1 MWITWFG
8 ELEHAVASELGGKGA
23 SLSHMT
29 SQQIPVPPGFTI
41 KASAFRY
48 FMDKANLR
56 PVVIK
61 KLASVRTTQ
70 QEELNK
76 ASLEIQNL
84 IKATPLPAEIREDI
98 VNAYHQMMA
107 NGGQVVAV
115 RSSATMEDSEAA
127 SCAGQ
132 HETYLFI
139 TGEEQLL
146 TKVKECWASMYNPR
160 AIVYRLA
167 KGVAEEEAAIA
178 VVVQKMVTSEKSG
191 VMFTVNPVNKNRDE
205 LIIEAVWGQ
214 GEGIVSGLITPD
226 NYILNRSERKV
237 ISEYIATKEI
247 MLVAGEEPG
256 KVCEVQVPSEKVTA
270 RVLTKSEL
278 QALVKLG
285 EQVERYFGVPQDI
298 EWAIEG
304 DNIYLLQSRPITTI

>member
-1 MWITWFG
+1 MWISWFG
-8 ELEHAVASELGGKGA
+8 EIEHAVASELGGKGA
-23 SLSHMT
+23 SLSHMIA
-29 SQQIPVPPGFTI
+29 QQIPVPPGFTI

-48 FMDKANLR
+48 FMDKADLR

-61 KLASVRTTQ
+61 KLASLSTEQ

-76 ASLEIQNL
+76 VSSEIQNL
-84 IKATPLPAEIREDI
+84 IKSTPLPVEILEDI
-98 VNAYHQMMA
+98 ANAYRHIVA
-107 NGGQVVAV
+107 RGGQAVAV
-115 RSSATMEDSEAA
+115 RSSATLEDSETA
-127 SCAGQ
+127 SFAGQ
-132 HETYLFI
+132 HETFLFV

-146 TKVKECWASMYNPR
+146 AKVKECWASLYNPR
-160 AIVYRLA
+160 AIVYRRA
-167 KGVAEEEAAIA
+167 KGVAEEEVAIA
-178 VVVQKMVTSEKSG
+178 VVVQKMVASEKSG
-191 VMFTVNPVNKNRDE
+191 VMFTVNPINKNRDE

-226 NYILNRSERKV
+226 NYILNRSEMKV

-247 MLVAGEEPG
+247 MLVAGQEPG
-256 KVCEVQVPSEKVTA
+256 KLCEVQVPAEKVTA
-270 RVLTKSEL
+270 RVLTEAEL

-285 EQVERYFGVPQDI
+285 DQVERYFGVPQDV